1 MTWKMKSVNRQEF
14 PVRGEGTELLTRL
27 GEGRLSREEKKHRV
41 YLTARRLFVKL
52 GYHNVSIPTIVQ
64 ASGVSTGAIYS
75 YFPNKEALAS
85 YIHEQTLTN
94 FQTLFLERLEGRETT
109 RDKLRAFAEVV
120 FELTDQEPEVMEYL
134 LFMRHGEFMQ
144 DCAPICFT
152 QPFQLIQNILRQ
164 GIEQG
169 DILADNVFVAG
180 IAYTGVILRAAE
192 LRLKCILERPLTDI
206 AEELLSHAWKAISP

>member
-1 MTWKMKSVNRQEF
+1 MKSVSRQEL
-14 PVRGEGTELLTRL
+14 PAHAEDSELLPQP

-41 YLTARRLFVKL
+41 YLTARRLFVEL
-52 GYHNVSIPTIVQ
+52 GYHKVSIQTIVK

-85 YIHEQTLTN
+85 YIHEQTLAD

-109 RDKLRAFAEVV
+109 RDKLSAFAEVV
-120 FELTDQEPEVMEYL
+120 FELTEQDPEVMEYL

-144 DCAPICFT
+144 DCSPICFT
-152 QPFQLIQNILRQ
+152 EPFRLVQGIIKQ

-169 DILADNVFVAG
+169 DIQADNVFVAG

-192 LRLKCILERPLTDI
+192 LRLKCVLERPLTDI
-206 AEELLSHAWKAISP
+206 AEELLIHAWKAISP